1 MEAILNMN
9 EIRNS
14 GINSYSSM
22 GLGQIQQTQIAQQS
36 SSNSAAS
43 MGQMLDK
50 TLGAPASGGYLA
62 PEQSLSLDAVTSGTV
77 GGYLGLG
84 TEASGS
90 LDAPSASNMIAT
102 APQNGAIGFGTV
114 QIPHIPMPEKEQ
126 CIALVQIPHIPFPER
141 EEGLALNTIQIPH
154 IAMPE
159 EVALNTV
166 QIPKENL
173 EPGNV
178 AVTIP
183 QNTMGVASMLP
194 SETLGDFAVAVNINE
209 ASLGLV
215 PGEKLDISKQQAIA
229 AISVPNKSEVPS
241 ETLNNEVAVSNIPL
255 ETLAAWDKGSASEV
269 SESVLALNVP
279 EKLSG
284 LAVANN
290 DKPFNSRAIASV
302 PVIEGKKE
310 DYQMA
315 WNNISET
322 LASYDQRS
330 NATGF
335 VNPDVLAL
343 DTESK
348 PEAIGILKKA
358 NEEVGYNTFTSNEM
372 LGLMNSS
379 PYSAA
384 ISVNVNP
391 TSQDSILHPEK
402 MVAKIMYGHAN

>member
-1 MEAILNMN
+1 MN

-22 GLGQIQQTQIAQQS
+22 GMGQIQQTQIAQQSS

-84 TEASGS
+84 NEASGS
-90 LDAPSASNMIAT
+90 LDSPSASNMMMTSPESSAV
-102 APQNGAIGFGTV
+102 GFKTV
-114 QIPHIPMPEKEQ
+114 QIPHIPMPEKEE
-126 CIALVQIPHIPFPER
+126 CIAVVQIPHVPFPER

-154 IAMPE
+154 IEMPDRDGG
-159 EVALNTV
+159 VALNTV

-173 EPGNV
+173 EEGNV

-194 SETLGDFAVAVNINE
+194 SETLGDFAVATNINE

-215 PGEKLDISKQQAIA
+215 PGEKLDLSKQQAIA
-229 AISVPNKSEVPS
+229 AISVPKSSEVPA
-241 ETLNNEVAVSNIPL
+241 ETLNNDVAVSNIPL
-255 ETLAAWDKGSASEV
+255 DTLAAWDKGTTSGV

-290 DKPFNSRAIASV
+290 DKPFNSRPLASL
-302 PVIEGKKE
+302 PVVEGNKE

-348 PEAIGILKKA
+348 PEALGLLKKN
-358 NEEVGYNTFTSNEM
+358 NEEIGYNSFTSDEM

-384 ISVNVNP
+384 ISVNTNP

-402 MVAKIMYGHAN
+402 MVAKVMYGHSF

>member
-1 MEAILNMN
+1 MN

-36 SSNSAAS
+36 SSNSAVS

-102 APQNGAIGFGTV
+102 APQNGSIGFGTV

>member
-1 MEAILNMN
+1 MMVTSPE
-9 EIRNS
+9 
-14 GINSYSSM
+14 
-22 GLGQIQQTQIAQQS
+22 S
-36 SSNSAAS
+36 SS
-43 MGQMLDK
+43 
-50 TLGAPASGGYLA
+50 
-62 PEQSLSLDAVTSGTV
+62 V
-77 GGYLGLG
+77 G
-84 TEASGS
+84 
-90 LDAPSASNMIAT
+90 
-102 APQNGAIGFGTV
+102 FRTV
-114 QIPHIPMPEKEQ
+114 QIPHIPMPEKED
-126 CIALVQIPHIPFPER
+126 CIAIVQIPHIPFPER

-154 IAMPE
+154 IEMPE
-159 EVALNTV
+159 RDGGVALNTV

-173 EPGNV
+173 EEGNV

-194 SETLGDFAVAVNINE
+194 SETLADFAVATNINE

-215 PGEKLDISKQQAIA
+215 PGEKLDLSKQQAIA
-229 AISVPNKSEVPS
+229 AISVPSKSSEVPS

-255 ETLAAWDKGSASEV
+255 DTLAAWDKGTNSGV

-290 DKPFNSRAIASV
+290 EKPFNSRPLASL
-302 PVIEGKKE
+302 PVVEGNKE

-343 DTESK
+343 DTDAK
-348 PEAIGILKKA
+348 PEALGLLKKN
-358 NEEVGYNTFTSNEM
+358 NEEIGYNSFTSDEM
-372 LGLMNSS
+372 LGLINSS

>member
-1 MEAILNMN
+1 MN

>member
-1 MEAILNMN
+1 MN

-22 GLGQIQQTQIAQQS
+22 GMGQIQQTQIAQQS
-36 SSNSAAS
+36 SSSNTAAS

-84 TEASGS
+84 NEASGS
-90 LDAPSASNMIAT
+90 LDSPSASNMMMTSPESSAV
-102 APQNGAIGFGTV
+102 GFKTV
-114 QIPHIPMPEKEQ
+114 QIPHIPMPEKEE
-126 CIALVQIPHIPFPER
+126 CIAVVQIPHVPFPER

-154 IAMPE
+154 IEMPDRDGG
-159 EVALNTV
+159 VALNTV

-173 EPGNV
+173 EEGNV

-194 SETLGDFAVAVNINE
+194 SETLGDFAVATNINE

-215 PGEKLDISKQQAIA
+215 PGEKLDLSKQQAIA
-229 AISVPNKSEVPS
+229 AISVPKSSEVPA
-241 ETLNNEVAVSNIPL
+241 ETLNNDVAVSNIPL
-255 ETLAAWDKGSASEV
+255 DTLAAWDKGTTSGV

-290 DKPFNSRAIASV
+290 DKPFNSRPLASL
-302 PVIEGKKE
+302 PVVEGNKE

-348 PEAIGILKKA
+348 PEALGLLKKN
-358 NEEVGYNTFTSNEM
+358 NEEIGYNSFTSDEM

-384 ISVNVNP
+384 ISVNTNP

-402 MVAKIMYGHAN
+402 MVAKVMYGHSF

>member
-1 MEAILNMN
+1 MN

-159 EVALNTV
+159 EVALNIV

>member
-1 MEAILNMN
+1 MN

-36 SSNSAAS
+36 TSSSATS
-43 MGQMLDK
+43 MSQMLDK

-84 TEASGS
+84 NEASGS
-90 LDAPSASNMIAT
+90 LDAPSPSNMIA
-102 APQNGAIGFGTV
+102 AVPENNVVGFNTI
-114 QIPHIPMPEKEQ
+114 QIPHIPMPEKEE
-126 CIALVQIPHIPFPER
+126 CISLVQIPHVPFPER

-154 IAMPE
+154 IAMPDRE
-159 EVALNTV
+159 DGVALNTV

-173 EPGNV
+173 EDGNV

-215 PGEKLDISKQQAIA
+215 PGEKLDLSKQQAIA
-229 AISVPNKSEVPS
+229 AISVPSTSSDVPS
-241 ETLNNEVAVSNIPL
+241 ETLNNNEVAVSNLPL
-255 ETLAAWDKGSASEV
+255 DTLAAWDKGTSSSMPEY
-269 SESVLALNVP
+269 VLALNIP

-284 LAVANN
+284 LTVANN
-290 DKPFNSRAIASV
+290 EKPFDSRTLASV
-302 PVIEGKKE
+302 PVVEGKKE
-310 DYQMA
+310 DYQTA

-322 LASYDQRS
+322 LANYDQRT

-335 VNPDVLAL
+335 INPDILAL
-343 DTESK
+343 DTEVK
-348 PEAIGILKKA
+348 PEALGLLKKN
-358 NEEVGYNTFTSNEM
+358 NEDIGYNSFTSDEM

-402 MVAKIMYGHAN
+402 MVAKIMYGHAF

>member
-1 MEAILNMN
+1 MN

-90 LDAPSASNMIAT
+90 RDAPSASNMIAT

>member
-1 MEAILNMN
+1 MRL
-9 EIRNS
+9 
-14 GINSYSSM
+14 
-22 GLGQIQQTQIAQQS
+22 LW
-36 SSNSAAS
+36 
-43 MGQMLDK
+43 
-50 TLGAPASGGYLA
+50 
-62 PEQSLSLDAVTSGTV
+62 
-77 GGYLGLG
+77 
-84 TEASGS
+84 
-90 LDAPSASNMIAT
+90 
-102 APQNGAIGFGTV
+102 
-114 QIPHIPMPEKEQ
+114 
-126 CIALVQIPHIPFPER
+126 
-141 EEGLALNTIQIPH
+141 
-154 IAMPE
+154 
-159 EVALNTV
+159 
-166 QIPKENL
+166 
-173 EPGNV
+173 
-178 AVTIP
+178 
-183 QNTMGVASMLP
+183 
-194 SETLGDFAVAVNINE
+194 
-209 ASLGLV
+209 
-215 PGEKLDISKQQAIA
+215 EKLDISKQQAIA

>member
-1 MEAILNMN
+1 MN

-22 GLGQIQQTQIAQQS
+22 GMGQIQQTQIAQQSS

-50 TLGAPASGGYLA
+50 TLGASASGGYLA

-84 TEASGS
+84 NEASGS
-90 LDAPSASNMIAT
+90 LDSPSASNMMMTSPESSAV
-102 APQNGAIGFGTV
+102 GFKTV
-114 QIPHIPMPEKEQ
+114 QIPHIPMPEKEE
-126 CIALVQIPHIPFPER
+126 CIAVVQIPHVPFPER

-154 IAMPE
+154 IEMPDRDGG
-159 EVALNTV
+159 VALNTV

-173 EPGNV
+173 EEGNV

-194 SETLGDFAVAVNINE
+194 SETLGDFAVATNINE

-215 PGEKLDISKQQAIA
+215 PGEKLDLSKQQAIA
-229 AISVPNKSEVPS
+229 AISVPKSSEVPA
-241 ETLNNEVAVSNIPL
+241 ETLNNDVAVSNIPL
-255 ETLAAWDKGSASEV
+255 DTLAAWDKGTTSGV

-290 DKPFNSRAIASV
+290 DKPFNSRPLASL
-302 PVIEGKKE
+302 PVVEGNKE

-348 PEAIGILKKA
+348 PEALGLLKKN
-358 NEEVGYNTFTSNEM
+358 NEEIGYNSFTSDEM

-384 ISVNVNP
+384 ISVNTNP

-402 MVAKIMYGHAN
+402 MVAKVMYGHSF

>member
-1 MEAILNMN
+1 MN

-141 EEGLALNTIQIPH
+141 EEGFALNTIQIPH

>member
-1 MEAILNMN
+1 MN

-36 SSNSAAS
+36 TSSSATS
-43 MGQMLDK
+43 MSQMLDK

-84 TEASGS
+84 NEASGS
-90 LDAPSASNMIAT
+90 LDAPSPSNMIA
-102 APQNGAIGFGTV
+102 AVPENNVVGFNTI
-114 QIPHIPMPEKEQ
+114 QIPHIPMPEKEE
-126 CIALVQIPHIPFPER
+126 CISLVQIPHVPFPER

-154 IAMPE
+154 IAMPDRE
-159 EVALNTV
+159 DGVALNTV

-173 EPGNV
+173 EDGNV

-255 ETLAAWDKGSASEV
+255 ETLAAWDKGSAFEV

>member
-1 MEAILNMN
+1 MN

-102 APQNGAIGFGTV
+102 APQNGAIGFSTV

>member
-1 MEAILNMN
+1 MN

-22 GLGQIQQTQIAQQS
+22 GMGQIQQTQIAQQSS

-84 TEASGS
+84 NDASGS
-90 LDAPSASNMIAT
+90 LDSPSASNMMMTSPESSAV
-102 APQNGAIGFGTV
+102 GFKTV
-114 QIPHIPMPEKEQ
+114 QIPHIPMPEKEE
-126 CIALVQIPHIPFPER
+126 CIAVVQIPHVPFPER

-154 IAMPE
+154 IEMPDRDGG
-159 EVALNTV
+159 VALNTV

-173 EPGNV
+173 EEGNV

-194 SETLGDFAVAVNINE
+194 SETLGDFAVATNINE

-215 PGEKLDISKQQAIA
+215 PGEKLDLSKQQAIA
-229 AISVPNKSEVPS
+229 AISVPKSSEVPA
-241 ETLNNEVAVSNIPL
+241 ETLNNDVAVSNIPL
-255 ETLAAWDKGSASEV
+255 DTLAAWDKGTTSGV

-290 DKPFNSRAIASV
+290 DKPFNSRPLASL
-302 PVIEGKKE
+302 PVVEGNKE

-348 PEAIGILKKA
+348 PEALGLLKKN
-358 NEEVGYNTFTSNEM
+358 NEEIGYNSFTSDEM

-384 ISVNVNP
+384 ISVNTNP

-402 MVAKIMYGHAN
+402 MVAKVMYGHSF

>member
-1 MEAILNMN
+1 MN

-36 SSNSAAS
+36 SSNNAAS

-84 TEASGS
+84 NEASGS

-102 APQNGAIGFGTV
+102 APQNGSIGFGTV

-159 EVALNTV
+159 EGVALNTV

-173 EPGNV
+173 EEGNV

-241 ETLNNEVAVSNIPL
+241 ETLNNEIAVSNIPL
-255 ETLAAWDKGSASEV
+255 ETLAAWDKGSNPEV

-290 DKPFNSRAIASV
+290 DKPFNSRNIASV
-302 PVIEGKKE
+302 PVVEGKKE

>member
-1 MEAILNMN
+1 MN

-114 QIPHIPMPEKEQ
+114 QIPHIP
-126 CIALVQIPHIPFPER
+126 FPER
-141 EEGLALNTIQIPH
+141 EEGFALNTIQIPH

-241 ETLNNEVAVSNIPL
+241 ETLNNEVAVSNIP
-255 ETLAAWDKGSASEV
+255 
-269 SESVLALNVP
+269 P